1 MFIVIVYTKKNVY
14 IHSIKIIN
22 VLKEETVSEGGSI
35 QRKTGFRSDEYQGL
49 FQKMMI

>member
-22 VLKEETVSEGGSI
+22 VLKEETVSVDEAI
-35 QRKTGFRSDEYQGL
+35 LRNTGFRSDEYQER
-49 FQKMMI
+49 F

>member
-22 VLKEETVSEGGSI
+22 VLKEETVTEGGSI
-35 QRKTGFRSDEYQGL
+35 QMKTDFRSDEYQGR
-49 FQKMMI
+49 F

>member
-22 VLKEETVSEGGSI
+22 VLKEETVLVGGAI
-35 QRKTGFRSDEYQGL
+35 LRKTGFRSDEYQER
-49 FQKMMI
+49 F